1 MHYSPTICL
10 RNAAVCNYSS
20 VSTACCDACN
30 GQCNGKTPLWNG
42 WRAFTFHLMLHLRIS
57 SLNMELSKTRLAF
70 WTKVLY
76 GSGDWGFSS
85 MGMMRSI
92 FYAIYLTDVV
102 GLEPRLAS
110 FGALVGI
117 VWDGVNDPIIGLLS
131 DRIRTRW
138 GRRRPFLLL
147 FAIPFGLSF
156 ITLWSAPNWES
167 QTALLVYVTLSFMLA
182 DTLQTVVGVPFLSL
196 TPELTSDYDERTSLT
211 SFRSFFQL
219 AGALT
224 VVLAAPA
231 IVDSV
236 LAGGGSQQQGFMLVG
251 AVFGGIGA
259 IPLLLI
265 GLFIREPH
273 RTEPTEPLS
282 IRKTL
287 QAAWQN
293 IPFRYAVGIHML
305 NWSAVDMVAVTF
317 PYFLLYWVAQGDLL
331 ASIPILGLD
340 LAYESAFFGIL
351 MGVCILC
358 IPLWLWLARLRNK
371 REAYMLGMTF
381 WVVVEFIVFTIRPGD
396 TTSLLMVAALAG
408 VGVSAAYTLPDSL
421 FADVIEWDE
430 LRTRR
435 RQEGVFYGIR
445 TLIRKLTGALVIFIT
460 LQLLGWSG
468 YVSPPTG
475 ALQFT
480 QTDSALQMIRLLVSP
495 LGAILLAGTVL
506 LAWQFPLSREK
517 YARIQRLLEQRRARL
532 LE

>member
-1 MHYSPTICL
+1 
-10 RNAAVCNYSS
+10 
-20 VSTACCDACN
+20 
-30 GQCNGKTPLWNG
+30 
-42 WRAFTFHLMLHLRIS
+42 
-57 SLNMELSKTRLAF
+57 
-70 WTKVLY
+70 
-76 GSGDWGFSS
+76 

-110 FGALVGI
+110 FSALVGI
-117 VWDGVNDPIIGLLS
+117 VWDGINDPIIGLLS

-138 GRRRPFLLL
+138 GRRRPFLLW
-147 FAIPFGLSF
+147 FAVPFGLSF

-167 QTALLVYVTLSFMLA
+167 QIALLVYVTLSFMLA
-182 DTLQTVVGVPFLSL
+182 DTLQTLVSVPFLSL
-196 TPELTSDYDERTSLT
+196 TPELTSDYDERTTLT

-231 IVDSV
+231 IVDVV
-236 LAGGGSQQQGFMLVG
+236 LAHGGSQQQGFMLVG
-251 AVFGGIGA
+251 AIFGGIGA

-265 GLFIREPH
+265 GLFLREQSRPE
-273 RTEPTEPLS
+273 RTESLPFRE
-282 IRKTL
+282 TL

-305 NWSAVDMVAVTF
+305 NWSSVDMVAVTF

-331 ASIPILGLD
+331 ASISLFGFD

-351 MGVCILC
+351 MAVCILF
-358 IPLWLWLARLRNK
+358 IPFWLWLARWRNK
-371 REAYMLGMTF
+371 REAYMLGMAF
-381 WVVVEFIVFTIRPGD
+381 WVIVELMVFTIHPGD
-396 TTSLLMVAALAG
+396 TNTLLIIAALAG

-435 RQEGVFYGIR
+435 RQEGIFYGIR

-468 YVSPPTG
+468 YVAPPVGT
-475 ALQFT
+475 LQFT
-480 QTDSALQMIRLLVSP
+480 QSDSALHMIRLLVSP
-495 LGAILLAGTVL
+495 FGATMLCGTILM
-506 LAWQFPLSREK
+506 AWLFPLSREK
-517 YARIQRLLEQRRARL
+517 YTKIQKLLEQRRARL
-532 LE
+532 VE